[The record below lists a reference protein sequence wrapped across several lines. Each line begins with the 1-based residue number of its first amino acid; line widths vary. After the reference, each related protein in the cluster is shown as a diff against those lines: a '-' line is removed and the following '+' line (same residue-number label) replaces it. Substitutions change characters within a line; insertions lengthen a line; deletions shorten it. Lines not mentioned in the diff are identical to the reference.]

1 MAYVNQDGEQRWWWQ
16 CSSANEAGS
25 GTKGRWPKLTAVIA
39 VMTSDLLK
47 RLRTVVQVLKSL
59 KYPEISL
66 IN

>member
-16 CSSANEAGS
+16 CSLANEAAS
-25 GTKGRWPKLTAVIA
+25 STKGRWPRLTAVIA

-47 RLRTVVQVLKSL
+47 RLRTLVQVLKSP